1 MRLFIGFC
9 VIAFIFSGCTK
20 QSTLPGFTA
29 SDSGLE
35 YKLIVL
41 GDETLPI
48 SNDDH
53 LVLNLTVESLQGEE
67 LASNRP
73 YTYDKPVIFQKESK
87 SLFMEGLSRLVI
99 GDSAAFILPGAELK
113 EWLPLSLPDTQQV
126 VVYVGVKDRMPSEWF
141 TLQERFP
148 GLALS
153 FKEEVSE
160 LHTFFDTVNALATL
174 DIGDM
179 YYIEIQEGEGARPTT
194 GDVVRVHYEAFFT
207 DGKKFDSTYDRN
219 EPFEYRIG
227 ESGQVL
233 LGFNIGVRQ
242 LREQAESYFVLPA
255 HLAFE
260 KRGSTDGTVPPGTTV
275 IYRVKLLSISIQ
287 HEEA

>member
-1 MRLFIGFC
+1 MRQYIWVSIVVFVL
-9 VIAFIFSGCTK
+9 SGCTK
-20 QSTLPGFTA
+20 SGTLPGF
-29 SDSGLE
+29 SVLESGLE
-35 YKLIVL
+35 YKLIAL
-41 GDETLPI
+41 GDETQPVN
-48 SNDDH
+48 NDDH
-53 LVLNLTVESLQGEE
+53 LVLNLTAETLKGEQ
-67 LASNRP
+67 LASNYP
-73 YTYDKPVIFQKESK
+73 YAYDKPVIFHKQSS
-87 SLFMEGLSRLVI
+87 SLFMEGLSRLMI
-99 GDSAAFILPGAELK
+99 GDSAAFILPCATVK
-113 EWLPLSLPDTQQV
+113 EWLPLQLPDTQRIV
-126 VVYVGVKDRMPSEWF
+126 VNLGIKDRMPPEWF
-141 TLQERFP
+141 ALQQRFP
-148 GLALS
+148 GMAIS
-153 FKEEVSE
+153 FDDEVTE
-160 LHTFFDTVNALATL
+160 LNSFFDTVDAIATL

-179 YYIEIQEGEGARPTT
+179 YYIEVKEGEGAHPTT

-219 EPFEYRIG
+219 EPFEYRVG

-275 IYRVKLLSISIQ
+275 IYRVKLLSIH